1 MFLFLFALL
10 TIVGGWFAW
19 RRNPMY
25 SAGKTVQVVVLFG
38 GTIAIVLGGLIEL
51 ANLSPSDPP
60 VIYILADIVSLLA
73 GLGLILTVGM
83 RVFNPAPA
91 PLPAGTKLV
100 TVNRRKVIPWLKALL
115 YILLAMGVAALFLGP
130 DGQETV
136 GIFAGILV
144 GFSAFMAMAGYMGG
158 RRLDRALTAV
168 LVNPWVHWTYS
179 RERWEAWTEQQVARM
194 KRNEKKLSYKTVWQA
209 GALFTVLLGVPSLF
223 VLPNNTARIWTLT
236 GICIASALIGFIAV
250 RTQGQTAANYRKR
263 LLAAKPEAFFAPDG
277 LFVESEY
284 SAWVSSEIYLLSA
297 GIEQTNPPCVSMLF
311 ERVRPG
317 SAGPQ
322 ITQIEKR
329 VMIPTHSDADL
340 GILQKNLTA
349 LCHKAHVAL
358 VEQPKRIG

>member
-25 SAGKTVQVVVLFG
+25 SAGKTMQVVVLFG
-38 GTIAIVLGGLIEL
+38 GTIAIVLLGLIAL
-51 ANLSPSDPP
+51 ANLSPRDPP
-60 VIYILADIVSLLA
+60 VTYILADTVSFLA
-73 GLGLILTVGM
+73 GLALILSVGM

-100 TVNRRKVIPWLKALL
+100 TVNRRRIIPWLKALL
-115 YILLAMGVAALFLGP
+115 YILLAMGVVALFLGQ
-130 DGQETV
+130 DGRETV

-144 GFSAFMAMAGYMGG
+144 GFSALMAMAGYMGG

-179 RERWEAWTEQQVARM
+179 LEQWEAWTDQQVARM
-194 KRNEKKLSYKTVWQA
+194 KRNEKKLGYKTVWQA
-209 GALFTVLLGVPSLF
+209 AALFTVLLGVPSLF
-223 VLPNNTARIWTLT
+223 VLPNNAARGWTLT
-236 GICIASALIGFIAV
+236 GICAVSALIGFIAV
-250 RTQGQTAANYRKR
+250 KTQDQTAANYRKR
-263 LLAAKPEAFFAPDG
+263 MLAANPEAYFAADG

-297 GIEQTNPPCVSMLF
+297 GIEQTIPPCVSMMF

-317 SAGPQ
+317 NAGPQ
-322 ITQIEKR
+322 VTQIEKR
-329 VMIPTHSDADL
+329 VMIPSHAEADL
-340 GILQKNLTA
+340 AKLEKNLTA
-349 LCHKAHVAL
+349 LCRKAHVAL
-358 VEQPKRIG
+358 VEQPKNIG